1 MCLLMDN
8 VKLMDLIHECNRL
21 EDELSVLTEQ
31 AGQKESEISKLNVD
45 IKELRIRIE
54 QTRTNLADYQKRIAD
69 IDSNKIREQIEDWKE
84 KKRD

>member
-1 MCLLMDN
+1 MDN

-31 AGQKESEISKLNVD
+31 AGQKESELSKLNVD

>member
-69 IDSNKIREQIEDWKE
+69 IDSNKIRE
-84 KKRD
+84 

>member
-31 AGQKESEISKLNVD
+31 AGQKESELSKLNVD

>member
-84 KKRD
+84 KRRD